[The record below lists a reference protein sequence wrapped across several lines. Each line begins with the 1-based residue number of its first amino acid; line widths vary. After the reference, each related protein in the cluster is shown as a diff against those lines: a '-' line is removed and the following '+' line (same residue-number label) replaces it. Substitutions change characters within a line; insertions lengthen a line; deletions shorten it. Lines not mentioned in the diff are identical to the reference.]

1 MCGAVIDGLSEKV
14 KEGISLLCVFFFS
27 DCRGRIVLWWGRK
40 KVFLGRKGK
49 KIFLLQKNQMLT
61 NIHLLIQC

>member
-14 KEGISLLCVFFFS
+14 KEGMSLLYFFFFFFV

-40 KVFLGRKGK
+40 KVFLARKGK
-49 KIFLLQKNQMLT
+49 FFFLHQKNQILD
-61 NIHLLIQC
+61 